1 MESLGP
7 KFVLLLA
14 LATLALFLFP
24 AASGS
29 FTATHGP
36 TTALRAAAYLRKLI
50 AAIKI
55 RLSLIAALLNLSDV
69 AERHSLPPITLAL
82 PSVRPLRC

>member
-1 MESLGP
+1 MDSLAP

-14 LATLALFLFP
+14 LATLALFLLP
-24 AASGS
+24 AANGS

-50 AAIKI
+50 AAIRS
-55 RLSLIAALLNLSDV
+55 RLSLIASMLALSDR
-69 AERHSLPPITLAL
+69 AELHAFTPIASAL

>member
-1 MESLGP
+1 MLSLAP
-7 KFVLLLA
+7 KFVLVVV

-36 TTALRAAAYLRKLI
+36 TTALRALTYLRNLLAVI
-50 AAIKI
+50 AAWIVFAVGMLSQQVHVGGKTSLLAG
-55 RLSLIAALLNLSDV
+55 RFSTLPLSL
-69 AERHSLPPITLAL
+69 
-82 PSVRPLRC
+82 RC